1 MCVIII
7 ITIYRRDQVRSDS
20 PAVLEISL
28 ASHRWRHLRNYKLI
42 LSLLSGKAEGSLS
55 FSSVTQ
61 WTSPFGSI
69 FVKGSGSL
77 RVKWTE

>member
-61 WTSPFGSI
+61 WTSPWI
-69 FVKGSGSL
+69 C
-77 RVKWTE
+77 TDPTHP